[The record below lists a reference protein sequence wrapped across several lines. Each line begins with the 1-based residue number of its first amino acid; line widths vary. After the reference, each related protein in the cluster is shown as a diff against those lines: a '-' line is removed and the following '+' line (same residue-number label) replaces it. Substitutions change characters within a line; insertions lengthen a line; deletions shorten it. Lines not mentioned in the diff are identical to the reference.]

1 MKWPPMSSFIKYS
14 NKTLKKKYMPPIFQD
29 LYDGLGPQGL
39 SVYEQNKLRV

>member
-1 MKWPPMSSFIKYS
+1 MSSFIKYS
-14 NKTLKKKYMPPIFQD
+14 NKTLKKKRKKKLPPIFQD